1 MAYISYNKLWESEF
15 DGIVSK
21 RVKLQDL
28 NINQLKL
35 EVHDT
40 YKKDEKIKTN
50 FEPNDKDDVI
60 NKGYL
65 DSKLLKID
73 CHLSKLEKD
82 YNEFK
87 LQYNKQNVEDILI
100 QRAVKTTIQIL
111 YDKGLF
117 DNFQTAEEVLK
128 DFLFTTRRRP
138 ALEKVN
144 DNDDIQWFCS

>member
-21 RVKLQDL
+21 RDKLQDL

-40 YKKDEKIKTN
+40 YKKDEKITSN
-50 FEPNDKDDVI
+50 FEAVDDKDVI
-60 NKGYL
+60 IKAYL
-65 DSKLLKID
+65 DSKLLKIYG
-73 CHLSKLEKD
+73 HLSKLEKD

-87 LQYNKQNVEDILI
+87 LQYNKQSVEDILI

-117 DNFQTAEEVLK
+117 DNYANADKVLK
-128 DFLFTTRRRP
+128 DFLFTTRRRGD
-138 ALEKVN
+138 LSEQV
-144 DNDDIQWFCS
+144 NDDIQ

>member
-15 DGIVSK
+15 DGVVS
-21 RVKLQDL
+21 RRDKLQDA
-28 NINQLKL
+28 NISQLKL

-40 YKKDEKIKTN
+40 YKKDEKITTN
-50 FEPNDKDDVI
+50 FEAVDDSDVI

-65 DSKLLKID
+65 DKKLEKINGQ
-73 CHLSKLEKD
+73 LSFLEKD

-87 LQYNKQNVEDILI
+87 LQYNKQSVEGILI

-117 DNFQTAEEVLK
+117 DNYANADKVLE

-138 ALEKVN
+138 NLE
-144 DNDDIQWFCS
+144 DNT

>member
-1 MAYISYNKLWESEF
+1 MAYISYNRLWESEF

-21 RVKLQDL
+21 RDKLQDS

-40 YKKDEKIKTN
+40 YKKDEKITTN
-50 FEPNDKDDVI
+50 FEPADNNDVI

-65 DSKLLKID
+65 DEKLLKID
-73 CHLSKLEKD
+73 GHLSKLEKD
-82 YNEFK
+82 FNELK

-117 DNFQTAEEVLK
+117 DNFQNADKVLE

-138 ALEKVN
+138 DLSEEN
-144 DNDDIQWFCS
+144 T

>member
-1 MAYISYNKLWESEF
+1 MAYISYNKLWENEF

-21 RVKLQDL
+21 RDKLQDS

-35 EVHDT
+35 AVYDT
-40 YKKDEKIKTN
+40 YKKDEKITTN
-50 FEPNDKDDVI
+50 FEPIDNSDVI

-73 CHLSKLEKD
+73 EYLSKLEKD

-87 LQYNKQNVEDILI
+87 FQYNKQSVEEILI
-100 QRAVKTTIQIL
+100 RRAVKTTIHIL

-117 DNFQTAEEVLK
+117 DNYANADKVLE
-128 DFLFTTRRRP
+128 DFLFTTRRRGD
-138 ALEKVN
+138 LSEEN
-144 DNDDIQWFCS
+144 T

>member
-1 MAYISYNKLWESEF
+1 MAYISYIKLWESEF

-21 RVKLQDL
+21 RDKLQDL

-40 YKKDEKIKTN
+40 YKKDEKLTTN
-50 FEPNDKDDVI
+50 FEPVDNDDVT
-60 NKGYL
+60 NKGSL

-73 CHLSKLEKD
+73 GHLSKLEKD
-82 YNEFK
+82 FNEFK
-87 LQYNKQNVEDILI
+87 LQYNKQNLEEILV

-117 DNFQTAEEVLK
+117 DNYANA
-128 DFLFTTRRRP
+128 D
-138 ALEKVN
+138 KV
-144 DNDDIQWFCS
+144 